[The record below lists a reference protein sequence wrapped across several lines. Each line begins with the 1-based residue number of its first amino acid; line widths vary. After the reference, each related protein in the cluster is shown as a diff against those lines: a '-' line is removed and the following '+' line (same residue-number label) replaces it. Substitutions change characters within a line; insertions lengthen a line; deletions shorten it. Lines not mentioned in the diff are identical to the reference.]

1 MALCFRALSG
11 FAVWP
16 RWLVATFLLLNLCW
30 LPGAAAATTFT
41 AADEISVRSVI
52 EAQLSAFA
60 RDDAVAAFSFA
71 APNVR
76 KAAGSAAVFL
86 QIVQRDYPVVYR
98 PASVAFLKPEGKA
111 DNAVQRVQME
121 DADGDSWLAIYT
133 LQRQRNN
140 SWRITGCAVIENKG
154 RMA

>member
-1 MALCFRALSG
+1 MTTCPRTLSG

-16 RWLVATFLLLNLCW
+16 RL
-30 LPGAAAATTFT
+30 AAAAMLLFNLFLLPAADAAAAFT
-41 AADEISVRSVI
+41 AADEKSVRSVI

-60 RDDAVAAFSFA
+60 RDDAAAAFSFA

-76 KAAGSAAVFL
+76 KAAGSATVFL
-86 QIVQRDYPVVYR
+86 KIVQSDYPVVYR

-111 DNAVQRVQME
+111 DDAVQRVQME
-121 DADGDSWLAIYT
+121 DANGDSWLAVYT
-133 LQRQRNN
+133 LQRQKNK
-140 SWRITGCAVIENKG
+140 SWRITGCAVIGNKG